1 MRLANRTAA
10 TAEAEKAPN
19 QNQVA
24 QNENK
29 TKTAA
34 VQVVLPTPSPNVADA
49 AEQADQPGQVD
60 VINELCYDCD
70 YQQYQAARAYPTF
83 GLSPC
88 LDIPQL
94 DDSLDEVS
102 YQVIIIGR
110 KRKIV
115 PKKKTC
121 RK

>member
-34 VQVVLPTPSPNVADA
+34 VQVVLPTPSRNVADA
-49 AEQADQPGQVD
+49 AEQADLPRQVD
-60 VINELCYDCD
+60 VIDELCYDRD
-70 YQQYQAARAYPTF
+70 YQQYQAARAYPTY
-83 GLSPC
+83 SSSSC

-94 DDSLDEVS
+94 DGSLDAVTYHHREEEK
-102 YQVIIIGR
+102 
-110 KRKIV
+110 KRAKE
-115 PKKKTC
+115 
-121 RK
+121 